1 MMTTCVCVC
10 AEEKLDT
17 AIDDWEAIAT
27 DEEKGESECWSL
39 LFSGSKIR
47 SRHHIKISISDF
59 GCKIFP
65 GIF

>member
-17 AIDDWEAIAT
+17 AVDDWEAIAT

-39 LFSGSKIR
+39 LFSTDSNCQKETV
-47 SRHHIKISISDF
+47 SCSVKCELKTNHAL
-59 GCKIFP
+59 
-65 GIF
+65 